1 MTHEL
6 VQLSSGELRRLQG
19 ALQAGML
26 SLDHADAGLLHANIA
41 GSNNQLRSSIT
52 QCLQRWNAC
61 GGSPSALAEAIAG
74 LMRQR
79 ETGQS
84 SSSELVWSG
93 PEMGNGD
100 TTRDQAIVIREMV
113 EQVQHRLL
121 LTTYNIA
128 PYGFIKELLALIQ
141 LRMQAAPSLEAR
153 VVLNIA
159 RDRHDTSASQ
169 CLVAKFHD
177 HTWRKLWKASL
188 PQPQG
193 FYDPRS
199 LELKREHQ
207 AVFHVK
213 TVVAD
218 QRLLVTSANLSDNA
232 QKHNCELGIHYPHS
246 GHADAVWEHFD
257 RLIAR
262 GVLMQI
268 PQ

>member
-6 VQLSSGELRRLQG
+6 VQLSSGELKLLQG
-19 ALQAGML
+19 ALQSGML
-26 SLDHADAGLLHANIA
+26 SLAHAHDGLLHANIA
-41 GSNNQLRSSIT
+41 GSDRALRSSIS
-52 QCLQRWNAC
+52 QCLQRWDAC
-61 GGSPSALAEAIAG
+61 GGSSPALAEAVAG

-79 ETGQS
+79 EAGQV

-113 EQVQHRLL
+113 EQVEHRLL

-128 PYGFIKELLALIQ
+128 AYGFIKELLALIQ
-141 LRMQAAPSLEAR
+141 LRMEAAPNLKAR
-153 VVLNIA
+153 VVMNIA

-169 CLVAKFHD
+169 CLVAKFRD

-188 PQPQG
+188 PQPEG

-257 RLIAR
+257 RLIVR

>member
-1 MTHEL
+1 
-6 VQLSSGELRRLQG
+6 
-19 ALQAGML
+19 
-26 SLDHADAGLLHANIA
+26 
-41 GSNNQLRSSIT
+41 
-52 QCLQRWNAC
+52 
-61 GGSPSALAEAIAG
+61 
-74 LMRQR
+74 MRQR
-79 ETGQS
+79 EAGQV

-113 EQVQHRLL
+113 EQVEHRLL

-128 PYGFIKELLALIQ
+128 AYGFIKELLALIQ
-141 LRMQAAPSLEAR
+141 LRMEAAPNLKAR
-153 VVLNIA
+153 VVMNIA

-169 CLVAKFHD
+169 CLVAKFRD

-188 PQPQG
+188 PQPEG

>member
-1 MTHEL
+1 
-6 VQLSSGELRRLQG
+6 
-19 ALQAGML
+19 
-26 SLDHADAGLLHANIA
+26 
-41 GSNNQLRSSIT
+41 
-52 QCLQRWNAC
+52 
-61 GGSPSALAEAIAG
+61 
-74 LMRQR
+74 MRQR
-79 ETGQS
+79 ESGQN

-113 EQVQHRLL
+113 EQVEHRLL

-141 LRMQAAPSLEAR
+141 LRMQAAPGLEAR

-169 CLVAKFHD
+169 CLVAKFRD
-177 HTWRKLWKASL
+177 HTWRRLWKASL

-207 AVFHVK
+207 AVFHVENSGRRSAITSDECEPQRQRSK
-213 TVVAD
+213 T
-218 QRLLVTSANLSDNA
+218 QLRTRHPLLPTQATPMRCGST
-232 QKHNCELGIHYPHS
+232 
-246 GHADAVWEHFD
+246 
-257 RLIAR
+257 LI
-262 GVLMQI
+262 G
-268 PQ
+268 